1 MFKLLGILLIVFYFG
16 FLAQEY
22 AILKKNGEEE
32 KIEYKIRPTTATT
45 NLGNES
51 FLRTHYDMFQK
62 RSKKFKFINGTD
74 LSVQLITKKNA
85 ILYGGEYTTELLDN
99 INDNLKKTQSIKIQ
113 GKSLENAK
121 NICKKCYINKNK
133 EGEID
138 GCYVKQDKEINW
150 LDSETIKNVS
160 CIDFTDFH
168 CSVCDDFINTFEED
182 EQMAIL
188 TKEYYDYNVDKNS
201 NKEFNIIRKKKHVIP

>member
-62 RSKKFKFINGTD
+62 
-74 LSVQLITKKNA
+74 NA
-85 ILYGGEYTTELLDN
+85 ILYGGDYTTELLEN
-99 INDNLKKTQSIKIQ
+99 INDNLKNKGSIKLQ
-113 GKSLENAK
+113 GESLENAQ
-121 NICKKCYINKNK
+121 NICKKCYISKNK
-133 EGEID
+133 DGKIN
-138 GCYVKQDKEINW
+138 GCYVKQDKKEINW
-150 LDSETIKNVS
+150 LDNKTIKNVS
-160 CIDFTDFH
+160 CVDFSDFH

-182 EQMAIL
+182 EKMAIL
-188 TKEYYDYNVDKNS
+188 TKEYYDYNVEENSDK
-201 NKEFNIIRKKKHVIP
+201 KFNIIRKNKHVIS